1 MNPDFLPGTP
11 GQLRFLSAREA
22 AEFLRLSPST
32 LAKLRMRGD
41 GPAYHKLARKVVNCR
56 DELIDW
62 IEKFRRASTYQAS
75 APRPRRAGTASGT
88 VS

>member
-1 MNPDFLPGTP
+1 MDPDFLHGTP
-11 GQLRFLSAREA
+11 DQLRFLSAREA

-41 GPAYHKLARKVVNCR
+41 GPAYHKLARKVVYSR

-62 IEKFRRASTYQAS
+62 IGKFRRTNTSQAS
-75 APRPRRAGTASGT
+75 ATRRHPAGNSSGR